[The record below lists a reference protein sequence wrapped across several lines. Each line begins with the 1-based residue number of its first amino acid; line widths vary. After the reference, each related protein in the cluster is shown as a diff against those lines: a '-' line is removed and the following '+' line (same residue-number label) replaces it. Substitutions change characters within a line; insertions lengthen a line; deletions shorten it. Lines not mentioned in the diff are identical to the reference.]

1 MRMIAYRLGYVSGWL
16 WHREGMPLDISIGD
30 QLVVGGTVI
39 LTLLGL
45 AFL

>member
-1 MRMIAYRLGYVSGWL
+1 MRTILFKAGYATAWL
-16 WHREGMPLDISIGD
+16 WNREGMPLDISIGD
-30 QLVVGGTVI
+30 QLVIGGAAI